1 MSGSLIDV
9 SYIARLAHLRLTDE
23 EAARYSR
30 DISQVLEY
38 MELLN
43 GYDTSSTEAMSHPL
57 PTCDAVRE
65 DVPHPGLSAA
75 EALRNAPEQSQ
86 DQVRVPKV
94 VESA

>member
-9 SYIARLAHLRLTDE
+9 DYIARLAHLRLTE
-23 EAARYSR
+23 EETERYSR

-38 MELLN
+38 MELLSR
-43 GYDTSSTEAMSHPL
+43 YDTTGTEAMSHPL
-57 PTCDAVRE
+57 PTCDAVRA
-65 DVPHPGLSAA
+65 DVPRPGLSAE
-75 EALRNAPEQSQ
+75 EALRNAPEQAQ